1 VQDHLNGQHALQSMV
16 KFDTHTYSNGDSSV
30 QRYNQHH
37 VIDTK
42 SKPVYK
48 QLKRTSADVRH
59 RCVQLQSADQLS
71 TVEYVQ
77 CF

>member
-1 VQDHLNGQHALQSMV
+1 
-16 KFDTHTYSNGDSSV
+16 V

-37 VIDTK
+37 VIDIK

-71 TVEYVQ
+71 TVEVCSVLLAVGCMLAYNTKECTKFVVIDVLILLPY
-77 CF
+77 